1 MHYIELV
8 DEENGLRSLF
18 PANELSFYEEGNSQT
33 NILRYRSDL
42 GSFIPWSYDAVLE
55 AITQSKGFVSFPI
68 RDKE

>member
-8 DEENGLRSLF
+8 REDTGKRTLI
-18 PANELSFYEEGNSQT
+18 PANDIGFSEDGNKKT
-33 NILRYRSDL
+33 KFWL
-42 GSFIPWSYDAVLE
+42 GDKISKAYIPWSYDAVLE